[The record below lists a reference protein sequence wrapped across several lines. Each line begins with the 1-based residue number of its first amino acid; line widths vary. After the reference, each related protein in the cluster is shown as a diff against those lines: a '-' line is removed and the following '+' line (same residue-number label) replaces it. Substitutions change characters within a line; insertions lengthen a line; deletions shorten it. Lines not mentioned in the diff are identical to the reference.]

1 MISFPMQ
8 EFRYN
13 SDLSGRSLLVRESRV
28 IADLLLNNAT
38 DSEWHQAVNLDNRLQ
53 KRSPATAQRL
63 ARVLRKRLGRWAPS
77 FWYAL
82 RDGDDE
88 LATQLAFAAALDRNL
103 LLVEF
108 METVVR
114 DAFVVRTE
122 ALARYQ
128 WLDFL
133 EDRAFRD
140 PSIADLAEI
149 SKKKI
154 GQVVFRMLA
163 EVGLLQ
169 STRTCR
175 LQHIVVRPEVNSLLN
190 SSHRDRIRACLNV
203 SSANPAE

>member
-1 MISFPMQ
+1 MQ

-13 SDLSGRSLLVRESRV
+13 SDLSGGSLLVRESRV
-28 IADLLLNNAT
+28 IVELLLNNVT
-38 DSEWHQAVNLDNRLQ
+38 DSEWHQAVHVDNRLQ
-53 KRSPATAQRL
+53 KRSPATAKRL
-63 ARVLRKRLGRWAPS
+63 ARVLRKRLNRLAPP

-88 LATQLAFAAALDRNL
+88 LATQIAFVAALDRNL

-114 DAFVVRTE
+114 DAFVLRAG

-133 EDRAFRD
+133 EDCAFRD

-169 STRTCR
+169 STRTLK
-175 LQHIVVRPEVNSLLN
+175 LQHIVVRPEANSLLN

-203 SSANPAE
+203 SSANPG